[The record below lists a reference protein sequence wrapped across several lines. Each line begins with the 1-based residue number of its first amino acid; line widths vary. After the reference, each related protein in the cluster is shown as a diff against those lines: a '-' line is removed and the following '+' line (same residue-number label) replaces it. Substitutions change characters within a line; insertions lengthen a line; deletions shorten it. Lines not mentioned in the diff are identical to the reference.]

1 MRFLF
6 VPFFLFTIS
15 LSAQMFIVESDSSG
29 IQIPILP
36 QSAIANPSEGLIIYN
51 SVNQLVEWWD
61 KEGFWVTLP
70 SYKPFSSGISTL
82 DQRFNNYGNL
92 LFTHFGA
99 QQLDTTGG
107 SARRNTV
114 IGVQAGNSMKQS
126 SDNTVIGNEAGWHL
140 TNAYGNTFLGNLSG
154 NKLIDGS
161 SNVAIGNYAMTSAD
175 SSSGNVAVGSD
186 ALRDGQGQT
195 HNNVAIGNSSMKEF
209 SRGSDNVVIGSFA
222 AEMADTL
229 HGAVLIGH
237 RAGYILEVDAANTF
251 IGNQSGNK
259 TTTGAENTFLGSSA
273 GFENV
278 SGANNVFIGLNAG
291 NKNVDGNFNVYLGD
305 GAGFGNLGSS
315 NVLLGQLTGVKDDFS
330 SSNFTGNVFIGYE
343 AGRNEESS
351 NKLYIE
357 NSSSDEPLIYG
368 EFDNDKIQING
379 SLNIRDFAKLV
390 PQDIAP
396 SSPAEGT
403 VYYHGGIVK
412 KLRIW
417 TGVAWEDLN

>member
-1 MRFLF
+1 MRFLIL
-6 VPFFLFTIS
+6 PFFLFPIS
-15 LSAQMFIVESDSSG
+15 LPAQMFIVESDSSG

-36 QSAIANPSEGLIIYN
+36 QAAITNPSEGLIIYN

-161 SNVAIGNYAMTSAD
+161 SNVAIGNYAMTLAD
-175 SSSGNVAVGSD
+175 SSAGNVAVGSD
-186 ALRDGQGQT
+186 ALRNGRGQS
-195 HNNVAIGNSSMKEF
+195 HNNVTIGNSAMKEF
-209 SRGSDNVVIGSFA
+209 SKGSDNVVIGAFA

-237 RAGYILEVDAANTF
+237 RAGYSLEVDDFNIF
-251 IGNQSGNK
+251 IGNQSGSN
-259 TTTGAENTFLGSSA
+259 TTSGGANTFLGA
-273 GFENV
+273 NTGLENV
-278 SGANNVFIGLNAG
+278 SGGNNVFVGLNAG
-291 NKNVDGNFNVYLGD
+291 AKNVEGNFNVYLGD
-305 GAGFGNLGSS
+305 GAGLANLGSS
-315 NVLLGQLTGVKDDFS
+315 NVLLGQLAGVKDDFS
-330 SSNFTGNVFIGYE
+330 STNFSGNIFIGYE

-357 NSSSDEPLIYG
+357 NSSSTEPLIYG
-368 EFDNDKIQING
+368 EFDNDNVQVNG
-379 SLNIRDFAKLV
+379 ALNIRDFARMI
-390 PQDIAP
+390 PGSAP
-396 SSPAEGT
+396 MMPEKGT
-403 VYYHGGIVK
+403 IYYDDSDDKVK
-412 KLRIW
+412 VW
-417 TGVAWEDLN
+417 TGMAWENLN